1 MCQCR
6 CGQQIGQS
14 EGLDEAVC
22 PTAHGVVDRST
33 RASGIQSCPTAIPAS
48 DSSTQPAHSG
58 LAALRENGVSS
69 PAADHSLTKGPLQA
83 FENCQDVAAKWRLL
97 FQRLAGDGAD
107 VDLNVKISRVSETG
121 SPLLVIGISEA
132 GEKRSTR
139 VKL

>member
-1 MCQCR
+1 M
-6 CGQQIGQS
+6 
-14 EGLDEAVC
+14 
-22 PTAHGVVDRST
+22 
-33 RASGIQSCPTAIPAS
+33 
-48 DSSTQPAHSG
+48 QPAPSG